1 MEILEDEV
9 STSEGTPPKS
19 SESGD
24 LTPKKRQAKRVI
36 KPFQIRYATEN
47 QAKPAEQRR
56 LVVVLSNLKKIP
68 ADVVSETDIYTNID
82 TESKA
87 GTSGTSSRPP
97 LKAPSNRDLS
107 RQTP

>member
-1 MEILEDEV
+1 MDFLEDGA

-36 KPFQIRYATEN
+36 KPFQIRYATET
-47 QAKPAEQRR
+47 QAKPAEHSRR
-56 LVVVLSNLKKIP
+56 VVVLSNLKKIP
-68 ADVVSETDIYTNID
+68 GDVLSETDLDTNID
-82 TESKA
+82 IESKA
-87 GTSGTSSRPP
+87 GTSGTLSRPP

-107 RQTP
+107 R